1 MQWFHNQQGQERA
14 GPIKR
19 DRDPENGPPTVGEIV
34 QITPEGYQ
42 QRGGTLCRVQQAV
55 IDRGI
60 LAAKQIATERWEQT
74 VDFAPG
80 KEGQARE
87 DREPQRVCRKGEQ
100 QKDGDAFQRK
110 GNEHGIL
117 ASNMIGDPSEQGTR
131 ETIED
136 AIQL

>member
-19 DRDPENGPPTVGEIV
+19 DRDSENGPPTLSKTV
-34 QITPEGYQ
+34 QITPEGHQ

-60 LAAKQIATERWEQT
+60 LAAKQITTERWEQA

-80 KEGQARE
+80 KEGQAGE
-87 DREPQRVCRKGEQ
+87 DREPQRMCRKSEE
-100 QKDGDAFQRK
+100 QKDRDAFQRES
-110 GNEHGIL
+110 NEHG
-117 ASNMIGDPSEQGTR
+117 
-131 ETIED
+131 
-136 AIQL
+136 